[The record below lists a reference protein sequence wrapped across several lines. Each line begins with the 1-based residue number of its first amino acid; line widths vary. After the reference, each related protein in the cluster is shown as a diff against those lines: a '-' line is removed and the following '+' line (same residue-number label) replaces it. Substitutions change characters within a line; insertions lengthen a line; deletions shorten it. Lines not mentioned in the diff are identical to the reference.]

1 MNKDL
6 LRKIDLGQPFWS
18 FWVISSVAQSCPTL
32 WVILTWQLAIEL

>member
-32 WVILTWQLAIEL
+32 CLGNTHMAISH